1 MKSKKI
7 LTVLLT
13 FILVLT
19 CVLASSFVASA
30 DLVVIETS
38 GENEAL
44 EYINLGSTGG
54 ITGDGNT
61 VWPTKGE
68 LTQAD
73 GKYTITNNG
82 FAQWYDLDGLGFA
95 YKKIYFNYG
104 NKAYLS
110 FEGTLNS
117 FDGKNANAG
126 AGILIRSGLNND
138 ASTVMLHIRPAEVV
152 TTYRAKTGA
161 MSTLG
166 KSTNLGSTEISAGY
180 PYHFKIELKKTTV
193 YCYYK
198 TANSKNWISYGS
210 VPMMKDSDNIYV
222 GFCQYSQ
229 EESYTATATFS
240 NFSYEIY
247 APEGTVPG
255 APEEDGDTSGVPSEP
270 TITLPSDPNAASDVL
285 LRETFTDG
293 SMTEGDKKATNP
305 VWDIEGSSYEI
316 LTDDSYTN
324 RWLSLEYA
332 DKLTAFFAGDR
343 KWTDYT
349 FKADIT
355 FTTTSLNTE
364 KNAVHFYVRH
374 TDYDQYGYENYTV
387 SLINGDTL
395 RLSQRTGTKQ
405 YYGVG
410 DVALAETQLKYIEFD
425 KVTGNLVS
433 DQKHTI
439 EITAFDNIITVKWDG
454 AEVLSYTDNGDD
466 VKSGLNSDGS
476 GYEVKTTG
484 CIGFNAEG
492 ACINLD
498 NIFVYKLNDPLGG
511 DYDNEIGGSWD
522 KARPDEFLSQFSK
535 LPY

>member
-1 MKSKKI
+1 MKIKRI
-7 LTVLLT
+7 LALLVAVVLVVSAAFVSSLT
-13 FILVLT
+13 
-19 CVLASSFVASA
+19 ASA
-30 DLVVIETS
+30 DLVVIESS
-38 GENEAL
+38 GENESL
-44 EYINLGSTGG
+44 EYINFAPNGG
-54 ITGDGNT
+54 ISGDGNSI
-61 VWPTKGE
+61 WPTKGE
-68 LTQAD
+68 FTQAD

-82 FAQWYDLDGLGFA
+82 FAQWYDIDGMGFA
-95 YKKIYFNYG
+95 YKKVYFNYG

-117 FDGKNANAG
+117 FTGKQANAG
-126 AGILIRSGLNND
+126 AGILIRSGLSDD
-138 ASTVMLHIRPAEVV
+138 AATVMLHIRPSEIT

-161 MSTLG
+161 TSSLG
-166 KSTNLGSTEISAGY
+166 KSTVLGTQQISSGY
-180 PYHFKIELKKTTV
+180 PYQFKIELKKTTV

-198 TANSKNWISYGS
+198 TANSSSWISYGS
-210 VPMMKDSDNIYV
+210 VPMTRDGNNVYI

-229 EESYTATATFS
+229 EENYTATAVFQD
-240 NFSYEIY
+240 FSYEIY
-247 APEGTVPG
+247 APEGTEPG
-255 APEEDGDTSGVPSEP
+255 APEEDSNSGNTSSEEQ
-270 TITLPSDPNAASDVL
+270 ITLPSDPNAASDVI

-293 SMTEGDKKATNP
+293 SMIEGEEAASNP
-305 VWDIEGSSYEI
+305 IWDIEGSAYEI
-316 LTDDSYTN
+316 LTDDDFTN

-355 FTTTSLNTE
+355 FTKTSLKTE

-387 SLINGDTL
+387 SLVNGDTL
-395 RLSQRTGTKQ
+395 RLSQRTGISK
-405 YYGVG
+405 YYGEG
-410 DVALAETQLKYIEFD
+410 DVVLYETELKYIEFD
-425 KVTGNLVS
+425 EVTGNPQT

-454 AEVLSYTDNGDD
+454 VEVLSYTDNGDD
-466 VKSGLNSDGS
+466 VKSGLNNYGS

-498 NIFVYKLNDPLGG
+498 NIYVYKLNDPLGG

-522 KARPDEFLSQFSK
+522 KARPDEWLANYSK